1 VPAPTQRAMSSKPPT
16 DAEEPSEDN
25 GALLDISE
33 AAEEI
38 PDDDDHPMDS
48 DPEDAVEPEEEIQ
61 LQNDSIA
68 HFDLHTDS
76 IFCIAQHP
84 LDPSLIA
91 TGSGDDKVYVFSA
104 ELPSRVLPSSY
115 ESNPS
120 AERPSLEPTAEIG
133 GHTDSVNALAFSLP
147 DGNYL
152 VSGGLDGRVQVFT
165 TTSNTYSLLASATE
179 VEEINFLIPNPHPS
193 HPNTFALGASDGS
206 AWVYTIDPEDKA
218 TGPLRQVQAYYLHRG
233 SCTAGAWTPDGNL
246 LATVSEDGSL
256 NVYDVFGEAS
266 AQGISGHQ
274 GTAAIVSLSS
284 DDQRFS
290 MDGGIFSVAIAPSGA
305 FVVVGGGAGMIRVV
319 SLPRLSPAPGSATAG
334 QKGAGAKTKAGGGK
348 KAGGSSSAHGT
359 ILCSFQ
365 LFSDSV
371 ESLSFSSTPYNLL
384 AACSTDGSIALFDT
398 THNFAVRRHIKE
410 AHEGHAV
417 VQVDFVKEKGREH
430 LLTSCGLDGV
440 VSRWDTRG
448 GTAAAGQGLLG
459 EWRGHRGGGEG
470 GGVLGFVQGGREGRI
485 VTAGDDAVSLV
496 FDAEKGDMMND

>member
-1 VPAPTQRAMSSKPPT
+1 MSSKPPT
-16 DAEEPSEDN
+16 NAEEPSEDN
-25 GALLDISE
+25 EALLDASE

-38 PDDDDHPMDS
+38 ADDGDHPMDS
-48 DPEDAVEPEEEIQ
+48 DPEDTAEPEEEIQ

-76 IFCIAQHP
+76 IFCIVQHP

-91 TGSGDDKVYVFSA
+91 TGSGDDKVFVFSA
-104 ELPSRVLPSSY
+104 NPPSRVLPTSY
-115 ESNPS
+115 ETNPS
-120 AERPSLEPTAEIG
+120 PERPSLEPNAELG
-133 GHTDSVNALAFSLP
+133 GHTDSVNALTFSLP
-147 DGNYL
+147 NGNYL
-152 VSGGLDGRVQVFT
+152 ISGGLDGHVQVFT
-165 TTSNTYSLLASATE
+165 TTSNTYTLLASATE

-193 HPNTFALGASDGS
+193 HPDSFALGASDGS

-233 SCTAGAWTPDGNL
+233 SCTAGAWTPDGKL

-256 NVYDVFGEAS
+256 NVYDVFGEAA

-274 GTAAIVSLSS
+274 GTVAIVSLSS

-319 SLPRLSPAPGSATAG
+319 SLPRLSPAPGSVSAG
-334 QKGAGAKTKAGGGK
+334 QKGAKSKAGGGK
-348 KAGGSSSAHGT
+348 KAGVSSSAHGV
-359 ILCSFQ
+359 LLNSFQ

-371 ESLSFSSTPYNLL
+371 ESLSFSSAPYNLL

-417 VQVDFVKEKGREH
+417 VQVEFVREEGREH

-448 GTAAAGQGLLG
+448 GTAAAGQGLLS

-470 GGVLGFVQGGREGRI
+470 GGVLGFVQGGKEGRI
-485 VTAGDDAVSLV
+485 VTVGDDAVSLV
-496 FDAEKGDMMND
+496 FDAEKGIRRDD